1 MKDCIFCK
9 IVKGEIPSVEIFQD
23 KVAKVFLNINPASKG
38 HLLIIPKEHFENI
51 LDCPDEILSHL
62 IKISKKMAQL
72 VKEKLGAD
80 AVNIA
85 NNSGK
90 EAGQEVFHLHFHVV
104 PRYKDDGMKLD
115 FIGKKDLKD
124 DLEDKK
130 NYYFLV
136 SENNAY
142 NL

>member
-124 DLEDKK
+124 DLEEIRKIII
-130 NYYFLV
+130 
-136 SENNAY
+136 S
-142 NL
+142 